1 MPINSAIETSPTDF
15 HALME
20 RIRAENRVSF
30 SPELYMEVFAMD
42 EQTFSRL
49 AHVPPDAVRTALES
63 ERIQDYIRSTLRV
76 LRAVAD
82 TGTDI
87 GKAIYWLRNVH
98 LSTFND
104 KTAEELVSEGRTA
117 QLIDY
122 LRSWEAGAQ
131 G

>member
-1 MPINSAIETSPTDF
+1 MPIKPDIEIPPTDF
-15 HALME
+15 QALIE
-20 RIRAENRVSF
+20 RISTESRVSF

-76 LRAVAD
+76 LSAVAD

-87 GKAIYWLRNVH
+87 GKAIYWLRSVH

-104 KTAEELVSEGRTA
+104 KTAEEMVSEGRTA

>member
-1 MPINSAIETSPTDF
+1 MS
-15 HALME
+15 
-20 RIRAENRVSF
+20 
-30 SPELYMEVFAMD
+30 
-42 EQTFSRL
+42 
-49 AHVPPDAVRTALES
+49 PDAIRTAPES

-76 LRAVAD
+76 LSAVAD

-104 KTAEELVSEGRTA
+104 KTAEELVCEGRTA
-117 QLIDY
+117 QLVDY